1 MPFTNLW
8 DDVFPPD
15 TQLANQLGLDLR
27 NFRLD
32 AQQRM
37 AAISG
42 LDAAKPAF
50 GADAQPANWNGI
62 LFFATD
68 TGKIY
73 QFANPV
79 WVDVTGNF
87 QISGPRRVYQN
98 GNLILHTGDV
108 AIDTIYNFSLGSPLT
123 AGQSLR
129 VTFSFLPTV
138 QGAPVTSL
146 LFYMNAGANLF
157 NSQAFGAS
165 QANVRVEG
173 ELLICAITT
182 TTASYFLKLILASG
196 TILVGGTFPNGGG
209 YPDLTIKAHNG
220 TASDSQ
226 SFGPILAEVI

>member
-8 DDVFPPD
+8 DDTFPPD

-79 WVDVTGNF
+79 WVDVTGSF
-87 QISGPRRVYQN
+87 QISGTRKVYQN
-98 GNLILHTGDV
+98 ATLINHLGTTTL
-108 AIDTIYNFSLGSPLT
+108 DTIYNFAFTPLG

-129 VTFSFLPTV
+129 VKFVFRVNGQS
-138 QGAPVTSL
+138 APSSEIQLFMNGTTLNLATESWGSPQLNTAIQIEVLVCASTSTIAMML
-146 LFYMNAGANLF
+146 LKMDFQTGPPIIV
-157 NSQAFGAS
+157 AS
-165 QANVRVEG
+165 SV
-173 ELLICAITT
+173 
-182 TTASYFLKLILASG
+182 
-196 TILVGGTFPNGGG
+196 PNGGG
-209 YPDLTIKAHNG
+209 YPDFTVKCKSG
-220 TASDSQ
+220 TNTDTQ
-226 SFGPILAEVI
+226 GFGPILAEVI